1 MKDWMINKWVQE
13 IIISSYFDI
22 KNYEKPVT
30 YFLDDSYLPIEYGR
44 TTYDTFYFKKNIL

>member
-1 MKDWMINKWVQE
+1 MTNKWVQE

-30 YFLDDSYLPIEYGR
+30 YFLDDSYLAIEFGR
-44 TTYDTFYFKKNIL
+44 TTFSSNYFKKNIL